1 MFTVKYNLTISSD
14 EAAELRRI
22 VVSPTSEQRAVQ
34 RARIVLECAKGRSVK
49 EVAETVG
56 VSAPTVCLWRRRFWE
71 SGIAGLAEAKR
82 TGRKRRIGKDIV
94 EKIIERAIK
103 GEGRVSSR
111 KVAREVGVS
120 RNTVQ
125 RIWREHDLKPHL
137 LRTFKLSN
145 DKHFE
150 EKFWDVVGLYLDPP
164 EQAIVLCCDE
174 KSQCQ
179 ALERTQPGLPLGI
192 GHIRTRTHDYYRHG
206 TITLFAALDYLTGK
220 IISRTEKRHRHIEWL
235 RFLRQID
242 REVPKELDIHII
254 LDNYCTHKHRKVK
267 EWLAKHPRF
276 HLHFTPTS
284 ASWMNLVER
293 FFRDISEE
301 VIRAGS
307 FRSVTELVDSIM
319 RFLSEHN
326 TAPRRYVWR
335 ADGNEIF
342 EKILR
347 ARARL
352 EAMNNIKDNSG
363 PAH

>member
-1 MFTVKYNLTISSD
+1 MFKTKYNIT
-14 EAAELRRI
+14 
-22 VVSPTSEQRAVQ
+22 VSPEDVSELTRIINSPTAARRAVQ
-34 RARIVLECAKGRSVK
+34 RARIVLECAAGHA
-49 EVAETVG
+49 VAQVARTVG
-56 VSAPTVCLWRRRFWE
+56 VSPPTVCFWRKRFWQ
-71 SGIAGLAEAKR
+71 SGIPGLAEKAR
-82 TGRKRRIGKDIV
+82 TGRKRRITKATAQQIV
-94 EKIIERAIK
+94 DRAVK
-103 GEGRVSSR
+103 GEGRASSR

-120 RNTVQ
+120 KNTVQ

-164 EQAIVLCCDE
+164 EHAIVLCCDE

-179 ALERTQPGLPLGI
+179 ALERTQPGLPLGT

-206 TITLFAALDYLTGK
+206 TITLFAALDYLSGK
-220 IISRTEKRHRHIEWL
+220 IISRTEKRHRHTEWL
-235 RFLRQID
+235 RFMRQID
-242 REVPKELDIHII
+242 REVAKPTEIHII
-254 LDNYCTHKHRKVK
+254 LDNYCTHKHKKVK

-293 FFRDISEE
+293 FFRDISED

-307 FRSVTELVDSIM
+307 FTSVAELTDSII
-319 RFLSEHN
+319 RYLAERN

-335 ADGNEIF
+335 ADGNEIL

-352 EAMNNIKDNSG
+352 EAM
-363 PAH
+363 AHV